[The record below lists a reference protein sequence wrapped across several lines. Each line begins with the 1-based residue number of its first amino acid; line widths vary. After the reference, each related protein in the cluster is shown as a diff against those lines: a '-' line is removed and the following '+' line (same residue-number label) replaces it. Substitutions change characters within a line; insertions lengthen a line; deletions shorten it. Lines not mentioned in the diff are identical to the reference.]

1 MQNSTLWAD
10 VAHPV
15 MIGIHGN
22 SQVMDTIVGLTYDN
36 IDILCHSEPQVDYQG
51 CLAIN
56 CGDNNLVKDVT
67 FSNIR
72 IENIHQGSLLH
83 VKVCYN
89 SKYCTAPG
97 RGVENVL
104 FRNVRYNGQ
113 TPGYSIIGGY
123 NEQRRVK
130 NVRFEGLRIN
140 GTLISDDMPGKPKWY
155 KTSDMAGFYVNDQV
169 EGITFT
175 K

>member
-1 MQNSTLWAD
+1 
-10 VAHPV
+10 
-15 MIGIHGN
+15 
-22 SQVMDTIVGLTYDN
+22 
-36 IDILCHSEPQVDYQG
+36 
-51 CLAIN
+51 
-56 CGDNNLVKDVT
+56 
-67 FSNIR
+67 
-72 IENIHQGSLLH
+72 
-83 VKVCYN
+83 VCYN

-113 TPGYSIIGGY
+113 APDYSIIGGY

-130 NVRFEGLRIN
+130 NIRFEGLRIN
-140 GTLISDDMPGKPKWY
+140 GTLITDDMPGKPKWY

-169 EGITFT
+169 EGIEFS